1 LLVRALGRGREIAIR
16 SALGAGRR
24 RILRQLLTESVLLSA
39 AGAALGL
46 LLGFIG
52 IRTLLAVDTAGLPR
66 LGDGGSL
73 LGMDWRVVAFTLT
86 LSLFTSVVFGFVPA
100 WAAWRSDLS
109 SVVKGSAS
117 KSGGQRESRARAAL
131 VIVELGLAVVLLV
144 GAALLIRTS
153 LALRNVDP
161 GFTVDNV
168 LVMRTAL
175 AEPSF
180 RTPAGIEALST
191 TTLARIRAVPGVEA
205 ATASLFVPLQRSF
218 GEVFNI
224 IGRDNGGRPVSGG
237 GDISISTGHY
247 FSTFEIPLLRG
258 RAFDERDDAGS
269 LPVVVINQTMAARH
283 WPGDEEPLGAQLQI
297 GRGPVRQVIGIVED
311 VRALRLSNAPR
322 PIMYLPLAQ
331 VSDGHLVLADEQ
343 LAWIVRT
350 SSGPVRL
357 SAAIQS
363 AVRETTRAAVTDVQ
377 TMDEV
382 LSGSVARQ
390 KFNMLLMTVFGG
402 AALLLAVIGI
412 YGLVAFAVQQR
423 THEIGIRMALG
434 AASGN
439 VRAMVFR
446 HGLLLVATGIAIGLA
461 AAFLLSQ
468 LLASFLFGV
477 EPRDAAV
484 FVGVPAI
491 LALVAGA
498 AVLIP
503 AHRASRVNPLDAL
516 HYD

>member
-1 LLVRALGRGREIAIR
+1 MLRGRLSWSDFPNSAYFQGIEFSVLPFQQAAVGSQTKTTLWVMAGAVAVVLLIACANVASLLLVRALGRRREIAIR

-24 RILRQLLTESVLLSA
+24 RILRQLLTESALLSA

-269 LPVVVINQTMAARH
+269 LPVVVINRTMAARH
-283 WPGDEEPLGAQLQI
+283 WPGGEEPLGAQLQI

-331 VSDGHLVLADEQ
+331 VSDGHFVLADEQ
-343 LAWIVRT
+343 LAWIVSIARARQSVTVHRLGWSTSAERCRSVSAVCASPIPFPASTTRSSTRAPRT
-350 SSGPVRL
+350 SC
-357 SAAIQS
+357 
-363 AVRETTRAAVTDVQ
+363 T
-377 TMDEV
+377 
-382 LSGSVARQ
+382 
-390 KFNMLLMTVFGG
+390 
-402 AALLLAVIGI
+402 
-412 YGLVAFAVQQR
+412 
-423 THEIGIRMALG
+423 
-434 AASGN
+434 
-439 VRAMVFR
+439 
-446 HGLLLVATGIAIGLA
+446 
-461 AAFLLSQ
+461 
-468 LLASFLFGV
+468 
-477 EPRDAAV
+477 
-484 FVGVPAI
+484 
-491 LALVAGA
+491 
-498 AVLIP
+498 
-503 AHRASRVNPLDAL
+503 
-516 HYD
+516 